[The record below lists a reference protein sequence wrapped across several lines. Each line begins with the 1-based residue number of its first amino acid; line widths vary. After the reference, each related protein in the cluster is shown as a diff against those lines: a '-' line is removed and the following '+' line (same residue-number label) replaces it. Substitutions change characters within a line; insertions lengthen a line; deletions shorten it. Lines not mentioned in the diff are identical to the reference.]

1 MFSGF
6 SAWFAPELRSYRET
20 WVKHGGEEKELAEA
34 DIAFVTNKTTFGQT
48 SHKPTM
54 KILRPDWIEDSIRGQ
69 KRLSLKRYKSVFPG
83 LQRFDSG
90 EHSNM
95 AVGMDAYNST
105 NVITVE
111 KSWPLHQPEPELQDL
126 SVTPSSGASHRMPAT
141 QGGVSVTQASSSLHQ
156 NRSVIATPGSVR
168 TITLTKSDN
177 EQAEEE
183 GEGDD
188 EYEQDEEM
196 VDARATFLEQRSQS
210 DEDYEP
216 SEQDPLSTTGS
227 MGSTK
232 EEYTSPEAPP
242 RSPPKRRRLPETLM
256 EVYRSSRRRA
266 NRPPAR
272 THSSQVSEPF
282 FTSSGSE
289 DEMTTDQKDDI
300 SNDGAESSTSHQRDD
315 CIGAEDYLRHILEQ
329 MGEGSK
335 QLLSTRPCQVK
346 LIDIDSV
353 NITLRRK

>member
-34 DIAFVTNKTTFGQT
+34 DIAFVTNKTTSGQT
-48 SHKPTM
+48 SYKPTM

-126 SVTPSSGASHRMPAT
+126 SVTPSSGASHRITAT

-196 VDARATFLEQRSQS
+196 VDARATFLEQRAQS

-232 EEYTSPEAPP
+232 EEYTSPEALP

-282 FTSSGSE
+282 FTSSDSE
-289 DEMTTDQKDDI
+289 DEMTTDQSNESHSQRNTERADTVPLASRRSLSSDSFHSCEEDDI
-300 SNDGAESSTSHQRDD
+300 R
-315 CIGAEDYLRHILEQ
+315 
-329 MGEGSK
+329 
-335 QLLSTRPCQVK
+335 
-346 LIDIDSV
+346 
-353 NITLRRK
+353 